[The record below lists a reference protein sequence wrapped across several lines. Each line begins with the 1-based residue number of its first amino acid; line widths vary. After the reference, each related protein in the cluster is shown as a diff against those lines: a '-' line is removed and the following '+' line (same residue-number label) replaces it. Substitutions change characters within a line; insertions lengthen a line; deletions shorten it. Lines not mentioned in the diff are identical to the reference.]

1 MVQLD
6 IDDCIAI
13 CEAIG
18 GFEKKNIEEG
28 EGQGEI

>member
-13 CEAIG
+13 CEAVG
-18 GFEKKNIEEG
+18 GFEKKNVKEG
-28 EGQGEI
+28 RRRVK

>member
-13 CEAIG
+13 SEAVG
-18 GFEKKNIEEG
+18 GFEKKDVKEGKGEG
-28 EGQGEI
+28 EV